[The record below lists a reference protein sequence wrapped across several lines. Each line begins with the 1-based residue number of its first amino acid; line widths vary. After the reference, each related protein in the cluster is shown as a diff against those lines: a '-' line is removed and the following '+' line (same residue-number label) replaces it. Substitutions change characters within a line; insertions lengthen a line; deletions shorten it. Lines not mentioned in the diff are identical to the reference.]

1 MTKRNFIIM
10 VLLVC
15 FQSCSKKAVPEKEK
29 DIPLKTVVTLKH
41 PKKIV
46 VFKKRQKTPTPNQIF
61 VEERAAKKTADGRHY
76 YDLEGNRYWRNKK
89 DGMYYLYYK
98 GMFEDSNF
106 Q

>member
-1 MTKRNFIIM
+1 M
-10 VLLVC
+10 VC

-29 DIPLKTVVTLKH
+29 VPPLTSVVTYKH
-41 PKKIV
+41 PKKIIV
-46 VFKKRQKTPTPNQIF
+46 LKKRHITPTPNQIF
-61 VEERAAKKTADGRHY
+61 VEEKAAKKTADGRHY